1 MPPSLAGGDLFNAVL
16 MQPPTPGSNHLFA
29 RWDDGVTH
37 WDRGARWDSAPAPVL
52 QQLISHQP
60 LAINNAM
67 EFWEITQQRAQET
80 LPVWTQY
87 VPTLLIKGQGR
98 ADLNTLID
106 GFEPLV
112 QERTAAQDRY
122 DQSYRNCQDALLR
135 MKILGTK
142 VPAIIEGQLNDD
154 TRQMK
159 ELEDVYRTAPRA
171 ESTILKRL
179 RELLPVWERANAA
192 LAADQPPQ
200 PAIVRK
206 VGGVIYTTAL
216 ARTLLDSYTALVKVM
231 KDEEEAL
238 DVARA
243 KLRKHDSITDG
254 LNKSWYKVVK
264 ASSDP
269 EDDVYLALN
278 GITTE
283 PSTPAPDAIE
293 INTVAQGGDDGL
305 QVLVEYLPGGGEH
318 ATTKLIKW
326 QVVGVDADFTH
337 SAPLDREGNALGP
350 FKVGQVVRVITEVG
364 NSSGT
369 RSTAARTIRLEEPVG

>member
-1 MPPSLAGGDLFNAVL
+1 

-243 KLRKHDSITDG
+243 NLRKHDSITDG